1 MNASSSS
8 YFDAATTTVAA
19 AVVIVAVLVT
29 VAVDII
35 TRKRPNLSLALCSEF
50 QLRRKSCVI

>member
-1 MNASSSS
+1 MNDSSSS

-19 AVVIVAVLVT
+19 AAVIAAVLVT

-50 QLRRKSCVI
+50 QDFINQK